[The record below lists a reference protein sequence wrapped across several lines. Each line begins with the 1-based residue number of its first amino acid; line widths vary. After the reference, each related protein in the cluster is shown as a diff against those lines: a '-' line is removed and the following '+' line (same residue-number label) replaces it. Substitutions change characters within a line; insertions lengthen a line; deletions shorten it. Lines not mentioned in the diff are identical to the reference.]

1 MKQGSPPDK
10 FNFANLLTGSRL
22 VLSPFFFL
30 AFAIPRWLGAGY
42 APGLYVMWGLYVVIE
57 LSDLFD
63 GMVARAQGLVSDFG
77 KLLDPFSDVIAR
89 VTYFYCLTLAGIMP
103 IWFIMVVLY
112 REFGIVFVRMLL
124 YRRGIALGARSWG
137 KLKSWFYSVAAA
149 LGIYLFSI
157 EQLNVRAAWVAT
169 TRPGFD
175 IAAIAVFAIAAA
187 LSLLSF
193 VDYLRFALP
202 KLRQPVSPSDDG

>member
-1 MKQGSPPDK
+1 MNQSDATNP

-22 VLSPFFFL
+22 VLSPLFFL
-30 AFAIPRWLGAGY
+30 AFGVPRWLGAGY
-42 APGLYVMWGLYVVIE
+42 APALYVMWGLYVVIE

-63 GMVARAQGLVSDFG
+63 GMVARAQGLVSDLG

-103 IWFIMVVLY
+103 VWFIMVVLY
-112 REFGIVFVRMLL
+112 REFGIIFVRMLL
-124 YRRGIALGARSWG
+124 FRRGIALGARSWG

-157 EQLNVRAAWVAT
+157 EVLNVEAKWVTTTRSGVDIVAT
-169 TRPGFD
+169 V
-175 IAAIAVFAIAAA
+175 VFATAAG

-193 VDYLRFALP
+193 VDYLRFAVP
-202 KLRQPVSPSDDG
+202 HLRKPAPLSPDE